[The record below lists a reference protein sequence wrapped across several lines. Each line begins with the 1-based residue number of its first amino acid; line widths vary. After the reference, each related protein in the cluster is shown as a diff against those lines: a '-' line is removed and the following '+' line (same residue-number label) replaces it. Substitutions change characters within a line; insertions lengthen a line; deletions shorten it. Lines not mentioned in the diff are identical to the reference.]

1 MEEDKFA
8 RLKAV
13 VRQARE
19 AHETSPEDED
29 FKQRYENAKAALKRA
44 MDEANAGTTR
54 CILTLHSTNLFF
66 LYQLLPQDLVRKTRH
81 GCQAPHVV
89 HRRGSTKYNFLL
101 QLPFEICAQRRLTCN
116 SSAQK
121 PIRPTWRI
129 TSLRG

>member
-54 CILTLHSTNLFF
+54 CILTLHNTNLFF
-66 LYQLLPQDLVRKTRH
+66 LYQLLPQDLVRKTSMAARL
-81 GCQAPHVV
+81 P
-89 HRRGSTKYNFLL
+89 GSPCCPSKGQHEI
-101 QLPFEICAQRRLTCN
+101 QLFA
-116 SSAQK
+116 A
-121 PIRPTWRI
+121 
-129 TSLRG
+129 TSLRNLRTTQANL